1 MKLDNIS
8 VVTLGPQGT
17 FSHQASKKVMQYLQM
32 YSDNIELSFE
42 KTIAKIFREVNN
54 GIDIAVV
61 PLENS
66 EAGSIGTTMDNIIEL
81 SKNGMLIVAE
91 TDLNINHYLACKGKI
106 NDIEIIYTHPQSY
119 SQCELFIESNLK
131 QAEILFTPSNSN
143 SAQEIANSDKTN
155 VAEIVPRIC
164 TEIYDIPILAK
175 KIQNS
180 NSNSTRFLII
190 TAKDHIK
197 KLFKS
202 RIKSKSTLLIDPR
215 DDRPGLLSEI
225 LQIFANKL
233 INLTKIESRPS
244 KRRLGDYV
252 FYIDLQADLSHPILQ
267 SCVEELQ
274 RIVSIRNLG
283 SYNRIN

>member
-1 MKLDNIS
+1 VKLDKIS

-17 FSHQASKKVMQYLQM
+17 FSHQASKKVMQYLHL

-66 EAGSIGTTMDNIIEL
+66 EAGSIGTTMDNIIES
-81 SKNGMLIVAE
+81 SKIGMLIVAE
-91 TDLNINHYLACKGKI
+91 TDLNINHFLASKGKLS
-106 NDIEIIYTHPQSY
+106 DIEIIYTHPQSY

-131 QAEILFTPSNSN
+131 QAEILFTPSNSI
-143 SAQEIANSDKTN
+143 SAQKVASSEQTNIA
-155 VAEIVPRIC
+155 AIVPLLC
-164 TEIYDIPILAK
+164 TEIYHLPILAK

-180 NSNSTRFLII
+180 NINSTRFMVI

-197 KLFKS
+197 KLFES
-202 RIKSKSTLLIDPR
+202 RIKSKSTILIDPR

-225 LQIFANKL
+225 LQIFAAKL

-252 FYIDLQADLSHPILQ
+252 FYVDLQADLSHPILQ

-274 RIVSIRNLG
+274 QIVSLRNLG